1 MRLEVE
7 EAWNLSQS
15 LCHVFQKHGDGLQ
28 ISGAMTLALQDS
40 LHISITSSFYGS
52 VLLLGKT
59 KKKNK
64 KSLITTSQMPA
75 WKVQKEMENK
85 APKQMAETTVIEV
98 TLFINQEQL
107 NLTLL
112 TEGPQTSPP
121 LPTGLL
127 LHRHF
132 WAAAAEWD
140 GFPFFLLSSFCA
152 WLQVPVA
159 LPKPAL
165 WFTEVVSSNTKR

>member
-1 MRLEVE
+1 
-7 EAWNLSQS
+7 
-15 LCHVFQKHGDGLQ
+15 
-28 ISGAMTLALQDS
+28 
-40 LHISITSSFYGS
+40 
-52 VLLLGKT
+52 
-59 KKKNK
+59 
-64 KSLITTSQMPA
+64 MPA

-112 TEGPQTSPP
+112 TEGPHTSPP

-127 LHRHF
+127 LHHHF
-132 WAAAAEWD
+132 GAAAAEWD
-140 GFPFFLLSSFCA
+140 GFPFFLLPSFCA

-159 LPKPAL
+159 LPRPAL
-165 WFTEVVSSNTKR
+165 WFTEVVNPAVILKDEPAADLLLCHCSPCSLLMPWG

>member
-1 MRLEVE
+1 
-7 EAWNLSQS
+7 
-15 LCHVFQKHGDGLQ
+15 
-28 ISGAMTLALQDS
+28 
-40 LHISITSSFYGS
+40 
-52 VLLLGKT
+52 
-59 KKKNK
+59 
-64 KSLITTSQMPA
+64 MPA

-85 APKQMAETTVIEV
+85 APRQMAETTVIEV
-98 TLFINQEQL
+98 ILFINQEQL

-165 WFTEVVSSNTKR
+165 WFTEVVSSNTKRWACCWLVTLPLLTLQPSHAMGVKPSPRWWGISSGGKCHWYGWEVFIDHLLGWTLTQLLCRCVP